1 MVAAQPF
8 LKAELFIICRK
19 EFTEFLNKTVFKKF
33 GYNGT
38 NSYTPKI
45 FTCQILFP
53 FLMFFVFQLLLPTVF
68 FFLTFDN

>member
-1 MVAAQPF
+1 MVATQPF

-19 EFTEFLNKTVFKKF
+19 EFAEFLNKAVFKKF

-45 FTCQILFP
+45 FPSLVVKT
-53 FLMFFVFQLLLPTVF
+53 
-68 FFLTFDN
+68 LTGCVH